1 MLNLVFIYGCKEE
14 WIEGWLDGGWMDGWG
29 DGWVGRGIVSLIM
42 VDHIASDFI
51 S

>member
-1 MLNLVFIYGCKEE
+1 MEE
-14 WIEGWLDGGWMDGWG
+14 WIEDGWMVDGCLDGWML
-29 DGWVGRGIVSLIM
+29 GWVGRGIVSLIM